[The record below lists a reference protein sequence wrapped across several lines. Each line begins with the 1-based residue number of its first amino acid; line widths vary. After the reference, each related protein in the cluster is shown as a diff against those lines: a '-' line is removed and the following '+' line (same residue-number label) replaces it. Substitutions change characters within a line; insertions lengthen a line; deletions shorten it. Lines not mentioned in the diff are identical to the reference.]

1 VNAPVRLALFGIV
14 AAVVFSGGAA
24 LGAAAG
30 PAPTNEPNGHNDH
43 EEPAMTDYRIDA
55 ATTTLEPEA
64 EQTLQFRIV
73 DGRGEP
79 VTRFDVQHERPMH
92 LIVVSNDLTQYAH
105 VHPSLGDGGQWTVE
119 LPPLPSGAYRA
130 IADTMPS
137 GGADLNLPL
146 DLVVDGP
153 AAVRAIP
160 EPAAVAEVGG
170 LEVELDLE
178 PNEHG
183 LGAALTVRRDGK
195 VVDPDPYLGARGHL
209 VAISAGDLR
218 YLHVHPD
225 DETATRPVS
234 FNIAEPK
241 AGRYRLFFDFS
252 VDGKVRTAAFTVDV
266 KEVALS
272 HGAHS

>member
-24 LGAAAG
+24 LGAAIG
-30 PAPTNEPNGHNDH
+30 PAPANEPNGHNDH
-43 EEPAMTDYRIDA
+43 EEPAMTDYRIDG
-55 ATTTLEPEA
+55 ATTALEPEA

-73 DGRGEP
+73 DGRGAP
-79 VTRFDVQHERPMH
+79 VTRVDVQHERPMH

-119 LPPLPSGAYRA
+119 LPPLPSGDYRV

-137 GGADLNLPL
+137 GGADLNLPF
-146 DLVVDGP
+146 DLVVNGR
-153 AAVRAIP
+153 ATARAIP
-160 EPAAVAEVGG
+160 EPGDVAAVGG

-178 PNEHG
+178 PNDHG
-183 LGAALTVRRDGK
+183 LGAALTVTRAGK
-195 VVDPDPYLGARGHL
+195 IIDPDPYLGARGHL

-218 YLHVHPD
+218 YLHVHPE
-225 DETATRPVS
+225 DENATRPVS

-241 AGRYRLFFDFS
+241 PGRYRLFFDFS

-266 KEVALS
+266 NDTGTS